1 MQIQIAF
8 FLNLALGL
16 LLAIPPIHNQTKTA
30 SSGDV
35 SDQINKTVTLAPGSN
50 VRVNIVSGDIDIETW
65 DSDRGEI
72 NIAVKA
78 SDAAAMERHPII
90 IENTP
95 NSLTIRADDDNK
107 EGRRRERERGWVSH
121 DVRLK
126 LPKSINLTVS
136 SVNGKIDV
144 GAITGEVTGS
154 SVNGGIVIAQ
164 AGTATQLSSVNGS
177 ISISL
182 LRMGESGLRVSTV
195 NGGVKIGLPSETNA
209 EIDFRSVNGSV
220 DSDLPITRI
229 GEVKQNELRGRI
241 GDGGPQIKISSV
253 NGGVT
258 LRRN

>member
-1 MQIQIAF
+1 MQIPIAF
-8 FLNLALGL
+8 FLNLLLGSIL
-16 LLAIPPIHNQTKTA
+16 VIAPNHNHTKTT

-35 SDQINKTVTLAPGSN
+35 TSQINKTITLAPGSN
-50 VRVNIVSGDIDIETW
+50 VKVGIISGDINIETW

-72 NIAVKA
+72 NITIKA
-78 SDAAAMERHPII
+78 SDTAAMERQPII
-90 IENTP
+90 VEDTP
-95 NSLTIRADDDNK
+95 NSLTIRVEDDK
-107 EGRRRERERGWVSH
+107 EGRRRGRERGWVSH

-126 LPKSINLTVS
+126 LPKSINLKVS
-136 SVNGKIDV
+136 SVNGAIDV

-182 LRMGESGLRVSTV
+182 LRLGESGLRVSTV
-195 NGGVKIGLPSETNA
+195 NGGVKIGLPPETNA

-220 DSDLPITRI
+220 NSDLPITVI
-229 GEVKQNELRGRI
+229 GEVKRHELRGRI
-241 GDGGPQIKISSV
+241 GDGGPQITINSV